1 MPYVKIS
8 DPQIIDLAAW
18 QSVISVVNAHD
29 DSILSL
35 TNNIGSGTAS
45 VIDYNG
51 DADFVNTFNPGTQ
64 KILYGR
70 TKILMSEMSVVA
82 DSYGQVVYKT
92 IDFGQDGSSVFN
104 ARPIMTA
111 SIQFGHTSIS
121 SLADKNHDIM
131 FSLFNIGPTS
141 FSFRINRAIATP
153 DEATSTKR
161 PLVIPANNTF
171 FLNWSAL
178 GPR

>member
-18 QSVISVVNAHD
+18 QSVINVVNAHD

-35 TNNIGSGTAS
+35 TNNVGSGSPTQ
-45 VIDYNG
+45 IDYND

-70 TKILMSEMSVVA
+70 TKVLMSEMSVVPN
-82 DSYGQVVYKT
+82 SEGQIVYKT
-92 IDFGQDGSSVFN
+92 IDFNQDGSTVFT
-104 ARPIMTA
+104 ARPMMTA
-111 SIQFGHTSIS
+111 SIQFNQSSIA
-121 SLADKNHDIM
+121 SLKDTNYDVM
-131 FSLFNIGPTS
+131 FSLFNVNANS
-141 FSFRINRAIATP
+141 FSFRINRTVAKP
-153 DEATSTKR
+153 DQTTGTK
-161 PLVIPANNTF
+161 PDIPSGTF
-171 FLNWSAL
+171 YLNWSAL

>member
-18 QSVISVVNAHD
+18 QSVINVVNAHD

-35 TNNIGSGTAS
+35 TNNIGSGTATS
-45 VIDYNG
+45 IDYNG
-51 DADFVNTFNPGTQ
+51 EADFVNTFNPGTQ

-70 TKILMSEMSVVA
+70 TKVLMSEMSVVP

-92 IDFGQDGSSVFN
+92 IDFNQDGSSVFT

-111 SIQFGHTSIS
+111 SIQFGHTSITA
-121 SLADKNHDIM
+121 LGDKNYDVM
-131 FSLFNIGPTS
+131 FSIFNITPNS

-153 DEATSTKR
+153 DEANSAKR
-161 PLVIPANNTF
+161 ASVIPANNSF

>member
-18 QSVISVVNAHD
+18 QSVINVVNAHD

-35 TNNIGSGTAS
+35 TNNVGSGTPS
-45 VIDYNG
+45 SIDYNG

-70 TKILMSEMSVVA
+70 TKVLMSEMSVVP
-82 DSYGQVVYKT
+82 DSEGQVFYKT
-92 IDFGQDGSSVFN
+92 IDFNQDGSSVFN

-111 SIQFGHTSIS
+111 SIQFGHASIGA
-121 SLADKNHDIM
+121 LKDTNYDIM
-131 FSLFNIGPTS
+131 FNLFSINPNN

-153 DEATSTKR
+153 NQTTGTK
-161 PLVIPANNTF
+161 PAIPTGF
-171 FLNWSAL
+171 FYLNWSAL

>member
-18 QSVISVVNAHD
+18 QSIINVVNAHD

-35 TNNIGSGTAS
+35 TNNVGTGSPAS
-45 VIDYNG
+45 IDYNG

-70 TKILMSEMSVVA
+70 TKVLMSEMSPVP
-82 DSYGQVVYKT
+82 DSYGQIVYKT
-92 IDFGQDGSSVFN
+92 IDFNQDGSSVFN

-111 SIQFGHTSIS
+111 SIQFGHSSIS
-121 SLADKNHDIM
+121 ALGDKNYDVM
-131 FSLFNIGPTS
+131 FSLFNVNANN
-141 FSFRINRAIATP
+141 FSFRINRAIAEP
-153 DEATSTKR
+153 DEANSANR
-161 PLVIPANNTF
+161 PAVIPANNTF
-171 FLNWSAL
+171 YLNWSAL

>member
-18 QSVISVVNAHD
+18 QSVINVVNAHD

-35 TNNIGSGTAS
+35 TNNIGSGTAAS
-45 VIDYNG
+45 IDYNG
-51 DADFVNTFNPGTQ
+51 EADFVNTFNPGTQ

-70 TKILMSEMSVVA
+70 TKVLMSDMSVVP

-92 IDFGQDGSSVFN
+92 IDFNQDGSSVFT

-111 SIQFGHTSIS
+111 SIQFGHTSIGA
-121 SLADKNHDIM
+121 LGDKNYDTM
-131 FSLFNIGPTS
+131 FTLFNVNPNS

-153 DEATSTKR
+153 DEVNSAKR
-161 PLVIPANNTF
+161 PAVIPANNTF

>member
-1 MPYVKIS
+1 MPDVKIS

-18 QSVISVVNAHD
+18 QSVINVVNAHD

-35 TNNIGSGTAS
+35 TNNIGSGTPTS
-45 VIDYNG
+45 IDYNG

-70 TKILMSEMSVVA
+70 TKVLMSEMTTVP
-82 DSYGQVVYKT
+82 DSEGQIVYKT
-92 IDFGQDGSSVFN
+92 VEFNQDGSSVFN
-104 ARPIMTA
+104 ARPMITA
-111 SIQFGHTSIS
+111 SIQFGHTSIDA
-121 SLADKNHDIM
+121 LKDKNYDVM
-131 FSLFNIGPTS
+131 FSLFNINASS

-153 DEATSTKR
+153 DQENASKR
-161 PLVIPANNTF
+161 AAVIPANNTF

>member
-18 QSVISVVNAHD
+18 QSIINVVNAHD

-35 TNNIGSGTAS
+35 TNNIGSGTPTS
-45 VIDYNG
+45 IDYNG
-51 DADFVNTFNPGTQ
+51 EADFVNTFNPGTQ

-70 TKILMSEMSVVA
+70 TKILMSEMSPVP

-92 IDFGQDGSSVFN
+92 IDFNQDGSSVFN

-111 SIQFGHTSIS
+111 SIQFGHSSIA
-121 SLADKNHDIM
+121 SLGDKNHDVM
-131 FSLFNIGPTS
+131 FSLFNITPST
-141 FSFRINRAIATP
+141 FSFRINRAIAEP
-153 DEATSTKR
+153 DEANSANR
-161 PLVIPANNTF
+161 PPVIPANNSF

>member
-18 QSVISVVNAHD
+18 QSVINVVNAHD

-35 TNNIGSGTAS
+35 TNNMGSGSPTS
-45 VIDYNG
+45 IDYNG
-51 DADFVNTFNPGTQ
+51 EADFVNTFNPGTQ

-70 TKILMSEMSVVA
+70 TKILMSEMSVVP

-92 IDFGQDGSSVFN
+92 IDFNQDGSTVFN

-111 SIQFGHTSIS
+111 SIQFGHTSIT
-121 SLADKNHDIM
+121 SLGDKNYDVM
-131 FSLFNIGPTS
+131 FSLFNIGPSS
-141 FSFRINRAIATP
+141 FGFRINRSIATP
-153 DEATSTKR
+153 DEANSAKR
-161 PLVIPANNTF
+161 AAVIPANNSF

>member
-18 QSVISVVNAHD
+18 QSIINVVNAHD

-45 VIDYNG
+45 SIDYNG
-51 DADFVNTFNPGTQ
+51 EADFVNTFNPGTQ

-70 TKILMSEMSVVA
+70 TKVLMSEMSVVP
-82 DSYGQVVYKT
+82 DSEGQIVYKT
-92 IDFGQDGSSVFN
+92 VEFNQDGSSVFN
-104 ARPIMTA
+104 ARPMITA
-111 SIQFGHTSIS
+111 SIQFGHTSIDA
-121 SLADKNHDIM
+121 LKDKNYDVM
-131 FSLFNIGPTS
+131 FSLFNINASS

-153 DEATSTKR
+153 DQADANKR
-161 PLVIPANNTF
+161 PSVIPANNTF

>member
-18 QSVISVVNAHD
+18 QSVINVVNAHD

-45 VIDYNG
+45 SIDYNG
-51 DADFVNTFNPGTQ
+51 EADFVNTFNPGTQ

-70 TKILMSEMSVVA
+70 TKVLMSEMTEVP
-82 DSYGQVVYKT
+82 DSEGQVFYKT
-92 IDFGQDGSSVFN
+92 LDFGQDGSSAFN

-111 SIQFGHTSIS
+111 SIQFGHSSIAA
-121 SLADKNHDIM
+121 LKDTNYDIM
-131 FSLFNIGPTS
+131 FSLFNINASS
-141 FSFRINRAIATP
+141 FSFRINRTIATP
-153 DEATSTKR
+153 NQTTGKPS
-161 PLVIPANNTF
+161 IPTGF
-171 FLNWSAL
+171 FYLNWSAL

>member
-18 QSVISVVNAHD
+18 QSVINVVNAHD

-35 TNNIGSGTAS
+35 TNNIGSGTAPS
-45 VIDYNG
+45 IDYNG
-51 DADFVNTFNPGTQ
+51 ESDFVNTFNPGTQ

-70 TKILMSEMSVVA
+70 TKVLMSEMSVA
-82 DSYGQVVYKT
+82 PDSEGQVFYKT
-92 IDFGQDGSSVFN
+92 LDFGQDGSSAFN

-111 SIQFGHTSIS
+111 SIQFGHASIEV
-121 SLADKNHDIM
+121 LKDTNYDIM
-131 FSLFNIGPTS
+131 FSLFNINSSS
-141 FSFRINRAIATP
+141 FSFRINRTIATP
-153 DEATSTKR
+153 NQTTGKAS
-161 PLVIPANNTF
+161 IPTGF
-171 FLNWSAL
+171 FYLNWSAL

>member
-18 QSVISVVNAHD
+18 QSVINVVNAHD

-35 TNNIGSGTAS
+35 TNNIGSGTAAS
-45 VIDYNG
+45 IDYNG
-51 DADFVNTFNPGTQ
+51 EADFVNTFNPGTQ

-70 TKILMSEMSVVA
+70 TKVLMSEMTVVPG
-82 DSYGQVVYKT
+82 SEGQIVYKT
-92 IDFGQDGSSVFN
+92 IDFNQDGSSVFT

-121 SLADKNHDIM
+121 SLGDKNHDVM
-131 FSLFNIGPTS
+131 FSLFNITPTT
-141 FSFRINRAIATP
+141 FSFRINRAIAEP
-153 DEATSTKR
+153 DETNSANR
-161 PLVIPANNTF
+161 PAVIPANNTF

>member
-18 QSVISVVNAHD
+18 QSVINVVNAHD

-35 TNNIGSGTAS
+35 TNNISGTS
-45 VIDYNG
+45 SPIDYNG

-70 TKILMSEMSVVA
+70 TKIRMSDMNIVPNTY
-82 DSYGQVVYKT
+82 DQIVYKT
-92 IDFGQDGSSVFN
+92 VEFNQDGSSVFS
-104 ARPIMTA
+104 ARPMVTA
-111 SIQFGHTSIS
+111 SIQFNQTSIGD
-121 SLADKNHDIM
+121 LNEKNYDVM
-131 FSLFNIGPTS
+131 FSLYNVNANS

-153 DEATSTKR
+153 DQASASKR
-161 PLVIPANNTF
+161 PALIPANNTF
-171 FLNWSAL
+171 FLSWSAT